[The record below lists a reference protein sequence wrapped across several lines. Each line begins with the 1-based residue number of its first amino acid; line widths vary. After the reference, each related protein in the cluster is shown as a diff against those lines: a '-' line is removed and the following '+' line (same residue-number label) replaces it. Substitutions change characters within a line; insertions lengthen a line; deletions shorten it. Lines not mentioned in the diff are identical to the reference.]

1 MKIETTK
8 SSGTFDGS
16 SDELLTCNFDTAS
29 VFEAFTNDHK
39 RCDQEHSW
47 LKISSPPS
55 PSTDGFAGQGN
66 PLFISVF
73 ALLQGIR
80 QRTFHHP
87 PMVISF
93 FNSPIRNAATKCDKI
108 ITRIIYVR
116 KMKKWAEGKIKR
128 NEDLHCLLL
137 SHGFENIIFSR
148 GTWLLCKASRKDM
161 PHVSDRILYMHH
173 YYSIMF

>member
-93 FNSPIRNAATKCDKI
+93 FNSPIRDAATKCDKI
-108 ITRIIYVR
+108 ITRLIY
-116 KMKKWAEGKIKR
+116 M
-128 NEDLHCLLL
+128 
-137 SHGFENIIFSR
+137 
-148 GTWLLCKASRKDM
+148 
-161 PHVSDRILYMHH
+161 
-173 YYSIMF
+173 